1 MLYVM
6 QKNQNGAMILSHC
19 ECGCSEAR
27 RQYECE
33 QEARR
38 PRSSVHLELDFKT
51 AEGLRTLHL
60 DFYFI
65 NRFCSFFQSIARQ
78 KLPLALNQRVN
89 QLLNSLRTL
98 QNRLSPLPPRFSRF
112 GYGPSLCT
120 FLFGRPC
127 TKLGTEA
134 RFYQSFTMYGFNLQ
148 HQMWG
153 EQKGRRKRLM
163 CMCVGGGMHQGFHTE
178 RGPAKELKKNKTNNK
193 QNVYH
198 SYFLKVKN
206 SMHMYYETTFIS
218 IHMHGVCVC
227 V

>member
-6 QKNQNGAMILSHC
+6 QKNQKGAMILLHC

-38 PRSSVHLELDFKT
+38 PRSSVHLELGFKT

-98 QNRLSPLPPRFSRF
+98 QNGLSPLD
-112 GYGPSLCT
+112 LVDLDMVQVC
-120 FLFGRPC
+120 
-127 TKLGTEA
+127 A
-134 RFYQSFTMYGFNLQ
+134 RFFLVDLVQNLGLKPGSVS
-148 HQMWG
+148 HLPCMGLTFSTRCG
-153 EQKGRRKRLM
+153 ENRREE
-163 CMCVGGGMHQGFHTE
+163 GNG
-178 RGPAKELKKNKTNNK
+178 
-193 QNVYH
+193 
-198 SYFLKVKN
+198 
-206 SMHMYYETTFIS
+206 
-218 IHMHGVCVC
+218 
-227 V
+227 

>member
-6 QKNQNGAMILSHC
+6 QKNQKGAMILPHR

-98 QNRLSPLPPRFSRF
+98 QNGLSPLDLVDLDMVQVCARFF
-112 GYGPSLCT
+112 
-120 FLFGRPC
+120 FGRPC

-163 CMCVGGGMHQGFHTE
+163 CM
-178 RGPAKELKKNKTNNK
+178 
-193 QNVYH
+193 Y
-198 SYFLKVKN
+198 
-206 SMHMYYETTFIS
+206 
-218 IHMHGVCVC
+218 VCVWGGIK
-227 V
+227 VSTQREDQLKSSRKIKQTTNKMFIIVIS